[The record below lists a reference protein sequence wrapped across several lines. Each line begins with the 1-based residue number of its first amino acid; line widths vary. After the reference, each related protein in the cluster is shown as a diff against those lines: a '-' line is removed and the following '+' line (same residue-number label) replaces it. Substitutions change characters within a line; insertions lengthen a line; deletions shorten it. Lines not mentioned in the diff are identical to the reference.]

1 LEQLVD
7 ASLFTTINGLARY
20 SDRANDVFEFFAHYG
35 PYVLVGLLLLVW
47 FWPGQ
52 RALRALREWAVI
64 NATIAAA
71 VALGVNQIIIRLW
84 ARPRPFVEHHAIM
97 LLTPSTDP
105 SFPSDHATFAFAVA
119 VALFL
124 ALRRVGIAA
133 LLLAALISFARVYTG
148 EHYVSD
154 VLAGAVV
161 GGTVAL
167 LVNWARPLVMSLLN
181 PPLRL
186 ARRLHLA

>member
-1 LEQLVD
+1 MDVV
-7 ASLFTTINGLARY
+7 LFHDINGLARY
-20 SDRANDVFEFFAHYG
+20 GDRANDFFEFFAQYG
-35 PYVLVGLLLLVW
+35 PFVFVGLLLLVW

-52 RALRALREWAVI
+52 RAVRNLRQWAVI

-84 ARPRPFVEHHAIM
+84 ARPRPFADHHAIM
-97 LLTPSTDP
+97 LLTPSHDP
-105 SFPSDHATFAFAVA
+105 SFPSDHSTFAFAVA

-124 ALRRVGIAA
+124 AMRRIGVVG
-133 LLLAALISFARVYTG
+133 LLLAALIAFARVYTG

-154 VLAGAVV
+154 VVAGAIV

-167 LVNWARPLVMSLLN
+167 IVNWARPLVMPVLN
-181 PPLRL
+181 PPLKL

>member
-1 LEQLVD
+1 MD
-7 ASLFTTINGLARY
+7 AHLFSAINGLAKF
-20 SDRANDVFEFFAHYG
+20 SDRPNDLFEFLARYG
-35 PYVLVGLLLLVW
+35 PYLLVGLLLVVW
-47 FWPGQ
+47 FWPGG
-52 RALRALREWAVI
+52 RAVRNGRQWAVI

-84 ARPRPFVEHHAIM
+84 ERPRPFAAVPHAI
-97 LLTPSTDP
+97 LLLSPSHDP
-105 SFPSDHATFAFAVA
+105 SFPSDHATFAFGIA

-124 ALRRVGIAA
+124 SLRRIGMVAIVF
-133 LLLAALISFARVYTG
+133 AALIAFARVYVG

-154 VLAGAVV
+154 VVAGALI
-161 GGTVAL
+161 GGGVAIAID
-167 LVNWARPLVMSLLN
+167 WARPLVMPVLN

>member
-1 LEQLVD
+1 MD
-7 ASLFTTINGLARY
+7 GSLFTTINGLARY
-20 SDRANDVFEFFAHYG
+20 SDRVNDVFEFFAHSG
-35 PYVLVGLLLLVW
+35 PFVLVGLLLLIW

-52 RALRALREWAVI
+52 RVRRNVREWAVM

-71 VALGVNQIIIRLW
+71 AALGVNQIIIRLW
-84 ARPRPFVEHHAIM
+84 ARPRPFVDHHAIM
-97 LLTPSTDP
+97 LLTPSGDP

-124 ALRRVGIAA
+124 AMRRLGIVA
-133 LLLAALISFARVYTG
+133 LLLAAIISFARVYTG

-161 GGTVAL
+161 GGSVAL
-167 LVNWARPLVMSLLN
+167 AVNWARPLVMPLLN